1 VAHAQARDPVT
12 LHDDS
17 RAAVPDPWFRG
28 RGLTERAA
36 LELGRDDA
44 AAAREAAEDALA
56 EYALGDPSA
65 APAWAAEQLVETHL
79 LALRAAFL
87 QDDVEAAL
95 RSGAAALELATR
107 HDLARL
113 AARAHNDLAAVY
125 GARGLSERALQHL
138 RAGVR
143 MLDDAGLAVAPSL
156 TNNLGNVYLELGR
169 VDEALACFRRGC
181 EEHLEHGD
189 RFGAAIARSNEG
201 RAAMEQGRHEE
212 ALTALREALAW
223 FTELQQG
230 AYRLATLA
238 KLGEAFAAMGDEAAA
253 EASFRDALDG
263 LEVEGAAT
271 GFGADVRAAWGRFL
285 LTGGRH
291 EEALAALTE
300 AIESYRRRGS
310 DTAVVALTRHR
321 AETLRRLGR
330 LDEAY
335 QQLESYLEQHERNER
350 ERGALMVRASLVEL
364 EAGLASDHQLH
375 VVTREVLAE
384 ANRSLRD
391 QAEQLERLSTTD
403 ELTGVRNRRYL
414 SRRLEEESGRAARE
428 DGDLALVL
436 LDVDNFKTIND
447 RHSHLVGDEVLARI
461 AAVLAETVRR
471 SDVVARWGG
480 EEFALLLPGCDI
492 ERASVVAEKV
502 RTAIVA
508 HDWSDTV
515 PGLHV
520 TVSVGV
526 ACLREVGRDT
536 LALVQ
541 MADRR
546 LYGAKR
552 AGRNRIESRA

>member
-1 VAHAQARDPVT
+1 MTLNDDEHGAR
-12 LHDDS
+12 L
-17 RAAVPDPWFRG
+17 DPWQRG
-28 RGLTERAA
+28 RRLTERAA
-36 LELGRDDA
+36 RALGKDDA
-44 AAAREAAEDALA
+44 EAAREAAADALA

-65 APAWAAEQLVETHL
+65 APGWAAEQMVETHL

-87 QDDVEAAL
+87 LDDVEAAL
-95 RSGAAALELATR
+95 RSGAAALEFATR
-107 HDLARL
+107 QNLVRL

-156 TNNLGNVYLELGR
+156 TNNLGNVYMELGR

-181 EEHLEHGD
+181 EDHLEHGD

-201 RAAMEQGRHEE
+201 RALTGQGRHEE

-223 FTELQQG
+223 FTSLQQR
-230 AYRLATLA
+230 AYRLATLG
-238 KLGEAFAAMGDEAAA
+238 KVGEVFATMGDEAAA
-253 EASFRDALDG
+253 EASFRVALDG
-263 LEVEGAAT
+263 LDGEGAAV

-285 LTGGRH
+285 LACGRH

-310 DTAVVALTRHR
+310 DVAAVALTRHR

-330 LDEAY
+330 LEEAY
-335 QQLESYLEQHERNER
+335 QQLDDYVEQHESIER

-403 ELTGVRNRRYL
+403 ELTGVHNRRYL
-414 SRRLEEESGRAARE
+414 SRRLEEESRRAARD

-436 LDVDNFKTIND
+436 LDVDNFKAIND
-447 RHSHLVGDEVLARI
+447 LHSHLVGDEVLARM
-461 AAVLAETVRR
+461 AAVLAGTVRR

-492 ERASVVAEKV
+492 ERASAVAEKL
-502 RTAIVA
+502 RTEIVA
-508 HDWSDTV
+508 HDWSDAV
-515 PGLHV
+515 PGLQV

-526 ACLREVGRDT
+526 ACLREVGSDT
-536 LALVQ
+536 LALVR

-546 LYGAKR
+546 LYGAKN

>member
-1 VAHAQARDPVT
+1 MTLNDDARG
-12 LHDDS
+12 S
-17 RAAVPDPWFRG
+17 VPDPWHRG

-36 LELGRDDA
+36 RELGRDDA

-65 APAWAAEQLVETHL
+65 APAWVAEQMVETHL

-87 QDDVEAAL
+87 LDDVEAAL

-107 HDLARL
+107 HGLVRL
-113 AARAHNDLAAVY
+113 AARSHNDLAAVY

-143 MLDDAGLAVAPSL
+143 MLDEAGLAVAPSL

-169 VDEALACFRRGC
+169 VDEALACFRRGR
-181 EEHLEHGD
+181 EEHLELGD

-201 RAAMEQGRHEE
+201 RASMAQGRFED

-230 AYRLATLA
+230 AYRLATLG

-253 EASFRDALDG
+253 EASFREALAG
-263 LEVEGAAT
+263 LEGEGAAS

-285 LTGGRH
+285 STCGRH
-291 EEALAALTE
+291 EEALPALTG
-300 AIESYRRRGS
+300 AIESYRSRGA
-310 DTAVVALTRHR
+310 DTAVVSLTRHR
-321 AETLRRLGR
+321 ADTLRRLNR
-330 LDEAY
+330 LEEAY
-335 QQLESYLEQHERNER
+335 QHLESYVEQHERIER

-403 ELTGVRNRRYL
+403 ELTGVHNRRSL
-414 SRRLEEESGRAARE
+414 SRRLEEESRRAARD

-436 LDVDNFKTIND
+436 LDVDNFKAIND
-447 RHSHLVGDEVLARI
+447 RHSHLVGDEVLARM
-461 AAVLAETVRR
+461 ATVLAETVRR

-492 ERASVVAEKV
+492 ERASAVAEKV
-502 RTAIVA
+502 RTAIDA
-508 HDWSDTV
+508 HDWSDAV
-515 PGLHV
+515 PGLQV

-526 ACLREVGRDT
+526 ACLGEVGSDT

-546 LYGAKR
+546 LYRAKE
-552 AGRNRIESRA
+552 AGRNRIENRA